1 MKKKIF
7 AVAAA
12 GAMTAATAV
21 PALAL
26 ENEFHGMFR
35 VFGTISNY
43 GSTNASGSTIAGV
56 LTPDL
61 SSDAPT
67 RGYMEQRARLMYI
80 AKANDD
86 LKLVTHFEID
96 SRWGDNAYNSNNTTR
111 NNGGAIGA
119 DQTNLETKNVY
130 LDFNIPST
138 PLNFKVGIQPWVDSY
153 GGILVNADMAGALAT
168 AKYAG
173 FTNSLGWFRF
183 NEDAG
188 SLPGKATRDFMI
200 LDTKYNLSKDIRIG
214 GSYYLL
220 TDDRAASDNT
230 YTHMIGVNADMK
242 FDPVT
247 VGAFGMYQF
256 GDTPSTVNS
265 DLSAFL
271 VGTTAKAKVGIG
283 TVKLAALYVS
293 GEQNANTDSSAF
305 QPINSESSFYA
316 ADMQIMLRNKWNV
329 NNDRSLVQNISNF
342 YGAFV
347 GYDANITDKLFA
359 NVNAGFGFAAQTAGK
374 GTAAEPDSSYRG
386 TELNAEVGYKL
397 FDNMT
402 VMAQGAYFILGDF
415 YQKTKGGVDN
425 NLDDPYQARLMV
437 NYAF

>member
-12 GAMTAATAV
+12 GALTAATAV

-35 VFGTISNY
+35 VFGIINNY
-43 GSTNASGSTIAGV
+43 GNGGGGQFASV
-56 LTPDL
+56 K
-61 SSDAPT
+61 DAPT
-67 RGYMEQRARLMYI
+67 RSYMEQRARLMYT

-96 SRWGDNAYNSNNTTR
+96 SRWGDSAYGNGRNA
-111 NNGGAIGA
+111 GGAIGA
-119 DQTNLETKNVY
+119 DQVNLETKNVY

-138 PLNFKVGIQPWVDSY
+138 ALNVKVGIQPWVDSY
-153 GGILVNADMAGALAT
+153 GGILVNADMAGAVAT

-183 NEDAG
+183 NEDTG

-200 LDTKYNLSKDIRIG
+200 LDTKYNLSKDVKLG

-256 GDTPSTVNS
+256 GDTPTTVNS
-265 DLSAFL
+265 DLNAFA
-271 VGTTAKAKVGIG
+271 VGATAKAKVGIG
-283 TVKLAALYVS
+283 TLKFAALYLT
-293 GEQNANTDSSAF
+293 GEQSANPDSSAF
-305 QPINSESSFYA
+305 QPISSESSFYA
-316 ADMQIMLRNKWNV
+316 ADMQIMLRNKWNI
-329 NNDRSLVQNISNF
+329 NSDRALVQNLSNF

-347 GYDANITDKLFA
+347 GYDANITDKFFT
-359 NVNAGFGFAAQTAGK
+359 NVNAGFGFAAQTTNK
-374 GTAAEPDSSYRG
+374 GTANEPDSSYRG

-402 VMAQGAYFILGDF
+402 ASVQGAYFILGDF
-415 YQKTKGGVDN
+415 YQKTKGGTDN
-425 NLDDPYQARLMV
+425 DLDDPYQARLML